1 MKQFKKYITESTN
14 MKQWFRF
21 VDISENTLMSDIAD
35 LVNELGLFDVLYSN
49 DGNYSISK
57 TQICDTSKFL
67 KSGRNSKV
75 MTANNIQYKDFKNT
89 KIRLKDLHD
98 DKINMQGK
106 SNDNFHPNALLSY
119 DTSFSKKDLRD
130 EMELDENQLIS
141 IIINNE
147 YTRVYD
153 SSFGS
158 NRNGGFLL
166 QKLFNGTLLKK
177 VLKNT
182 YVEYTE
188 EIDDFAIHLDGY
200 YAIVF

>member
-1 MKQFKKYITESTN
+1 
-14 MKQWFRF
+14 
-21 VDISENTLMSDIAD
+21 
-35 LVNELGLFDVLYSN
+35 
-49 DGNYSISK
+49 
-57 TQICDTSKFL
+57 
-67 KSGRNSKV
+67 
-75 MTANNIQYKDFKNT
+75 
-89 KIRLKDLHD
+89 
-98 DKINMQGK
+98 
-106 SNDNFHPNALLSY
+106 
-119 DTSFSKKDLRD
+119 
-130 EMELDENQLIS
+130 MELDENQLIS
-141 IIINNE
+141 IIISNE